1 MKNKRKEVTIHQND
15 PTQPNDRLIETIK
28 WSKEYDPGPAA
39 LIQLSSPK
47 LSVMIW
53 NCNFYECRRKRFEP
67 ENMLRIWSLKKKS
80 SAVDNEHKV
89 PQGPQ
94 MVGKFTSIIYI
105 CLFQMSLNIHIGI
118 ITFAIEMHVSYKGL
132 HLFAIIFYNFHESQR
147 IFKIFRNPWECVWYI
162 YRNLWESPR
171 ISRYFWEPL
180 TNLSSELLI

>member
-1 MKNKRKEVTIHQND
+1 MKNKKKEVTIHQND

-67 ENMLRIWSLKKKS
+67 ENMLRIWSLKKSHRQWTMNIKS
-80 SAVDNEHKV
+80 HMGLKWWANSH
-89 PQGPQ
+89 PF
-94 MVGKFTSIIYI
+94 FT
-105 CLFQMSLNIHIGI
+105 CHFQMSLNIHIGI

-132 HLFAIIFYNFHESQR
+132 QLFAIIFYNFHESQR